1 MDVYQNIVAKQS
13 VRIDIDIPGHEGR
26 GWKRSGSSFELEHQ
40 PDLDDKWREDLTTG
54 AKYMLQETWASAST
68 SVIARFVTNGRWL
81 FAGESERPSF
91 GCKGVPVRTSVGH
104 RQSTG
109 RAGVGFVGEI
119 RAK

>member
-54 AKYMLQETWASAST
+54 AKYMVQETWASAST
-68 SVIARFVTNGRWL
+68 SVVAQFVVDGRSL
-81 FAGESERPSF
+81 LAGESERP
-91 GCKGVPVRTSVGH
+91 
-104 RQSTG
+104 
-109 RAGVGFVGEI
+109 AL
-119 RAK
+119 